1 MIFGSSL
8 EILGQSSLFL
18 TGGGLDESTTLNN
31 NLAMSDPTSIFS
43 KIPDLKHTEEFR
55 PVSSESFD
63 NIVQNRRSVRVY
75 TDEKIPAE
83 IVEKV
88 LDWALLA
95 PNSSNLQC
103 WEFYWVKHPVKKA
116 QLIEA
121 LFSQPAAKTAQELI
135 VAVAKLETW
144 KENRKQMLE
153 VFDKSGS
160 EIPDS
165 ARAYYSK
172 LVPIAYTLGPLG
184 ILGPL
189 KRIFMSVTGL
199 FRPIPREPK
208 SKADIR
214 VWAHKSTALAC
225 ENIMLGF
232 SAFGYDTCPMEGYDS
247 ARVKKV
253 LELDSESEICMV
265 ISAGKRAS
273 NGIYGPRIRFPKNQF
288 VKIL

>member
-1 MIFGSSL
+1 MKDKENIFN
-8 EILGQSSLFL
+8 
-18 TGGGLDESTTLNN
+18 T
-31 NLAMSDPTSIFS
+31 
-43 KIPDLKHTEEFR
+43 IPDLKHVEDFR
-55 PVSSESFD
+55 PVSHEAFD

-116 QLIEA
+116 KLIEA
-121 LFSQPAAKTAQELI
+121 LFSQPAASTAQELI
-135 VAVAKLETW
+135 VVVAKLETW

-153 VFDKSGS
+153 IFKKS
-160 EIPDS
+160 ETRIPKS
-165 ARAYYSK
+165 AVMYYEK
-172 LVPIAYTLGPLG
+172 LVPVAYTLGPLG
-184 ILGPL
+184 VLGPL
-189 KRIFMSVTGL
+189 KRIVMAVTGL
-199 FRPIPREPK
+199 FRPIPRQPK

-214 VWAHKSTALAC
+214 VWANKSTALAC

-247 ARVKKV
+247 VRVKKV
-253 LELDSESEICMV
+253 LELGSDSEICMV
-265 ISAGKRAS
+265 ISAGKRAP
-273 NGIYGPRIRFPKNQF
+273 NGIYGPRIRFSKEQF
-288 VKIL
+288 VKVL